1 MFVDVMSHSRLQ
13 TIVFAVDFSVYDT
26 FQLFY
31 YLHCRLVIQLAP
43 LSHDVT
49 VDRFSPMATK

>member
-1 MFVDVMSHSRLQ
+1 MLCHIRDYKLLYLLSTFQ
-13 TIVFAVDFSVYDT
+13 FAT